1 MMEKVKSNQAQA
13 KWTFLVYMAGDNN
26 LDGAA
31 LRDIAEMAKAGSTKD
46 VHILVQL
53 DRIEDQKTRRF
64 RITPGGGFKKDCIE
78 TFSETNTGDPQ
89 ILYSFC
95 KWAVDNYPADR
106 YALILWNHGSGWWE
120 EARGRVP
127 GPAQEAYPLRSS
139 LAGVPAGSS
148 PAVGASLTGTGSA
161 AISAPAVAAAQ
172 APMEETVAGSAEAEA
187 SPRFGREAAAPVPLA
202 QRRHRPLFRHAFPQ
216 AHRSICYDDTSGGD
230 ALDNRELRVVLAGI
244 CALLG
249 RKIDLLGMDACLMN
263 MVEVAW
269 QLRDSVQVIV
279 GSEIEEPFD
288 GWPYSEILSRLAAR
302 PRQKAAAFAR
312 WIVKSYL
319 ASYKGK
325 GETVTQSALDAGQID
340 DVVTK
345 IDALSEAILAAL
357 ETDAHTA
364 PLTDPHAAPETL
376 AAADLIVAAW
386 KKSPRFY
393 DDNYIDLLCF
403 AKHLRRAAD
412 PRKAGPEKTGLVL
425 HSKADA
431 LIAALK
437 PGKSRAILCQGKI
450 GPEVRGAG
458 GLSIYFPGDR
468 INPAYRALDFCAD
481 GRWLA
486 FLERFLAEQRR
497 LRRWPPRSG
506 GTARK
511 R

>member
-1 MMEKVKSNQAQA
+1 MEKAGEDRCDKAVQRTTGKA

-31 LRDIAEMAKAGSTKD
+31 LRDIAEMARAGSTQD

-89 ILYSFC
+89 VLYSFV

-120 EARGRVP
+120 DARSRAA
-127 GPAQEAYPLRSS
+127 GPA
-139 LAGVPAGSS
+139 GKK
-148 PAVGASLTGTGSA
+148 
-161 AISAPAVAAAQ
+161 
-172 APMEETVAGSAEAEA
+172 
-187 SPRFGREAAAPVPLA
+187 
-202 QRRHRPLFRHAFPQ
+202 QRRPLFRHAFPQ

-230 ALDNRELRVVLAGI
+230 ALDNRELMVVLAGI

-288 GWPYSEILSRLAAR
+288 GWPYAEILSRLAAR
-302 PRQKAAAFAR
+302 PRQDAAAFAR

-325 GETVTQSALDAGQID
+325 GETVTQSALDLCRTA

-345 IDALSEAILAAL
+345 IGAMSVPLFAAL
-357 ETDAHTA
+357 DTDAK
-364 PLTDPHAAPETL
+364 PI
-376 AAADLIVAAW
+376 AAARSN
-386 KKSPRFY
+386 SPRFY
-393 DDNYIDLLCF
+393 DDNYIDLLCY
-403 AKHLRRAAD
+403 AKNLR
-412 PRKAGPEKTGLVL
+412 RKAGPDLQA
-425 HSKADA
+425 KAEA

-437 PGKSRAILCQGKI
+437 PGKGRLILSQGKI
-450 GPEVRGAG
+450 GREVRGTG

-481 GRWLA
+481 CRWPA
-486 FLERFLAEQRR
+486 FLERY
-497 LRRWPPRSG
+497 LR
-506 GTARK
+506 
-511 R
+511 

>member
-1 MMEKVKSNQAQA
+1 MGKAQGNSDQA
-13 KWTFLVYMAGDNN
+13 KWTFMVYMAGDNN

-31 LRDIAEMAKAGSTKD
+31 LRDIAEMAKAGSAKD

-89 ILYSFC
+89 ILCSFC
-95 KWAVDNYPADR
+95 NWAVDNYPADR

-120 EARGRVP
+120 DAKSRAA
-127 GPAQEAYPLRSS
+127 GPA
-139 LAGVPAGSS
+139 GKN
-148 PAVGASLTGTGSA
+148 
-161 AISAPAVAAAQ
+161 
-172 APMEETVAGSAEAEA
+172 
-187 SPRFGREAAAPVPLA
+187 PR
-202 QRRHRPLFRHAFPQ
+202 RPLFRHTFPQ

-244 CALLG
+244 CTLLG

-288 GWPYSEILSRLAAR
+288 GWPYAEILSRLAAR
-302 PRQKAAAFAR
+302 PRQDAATFAR

-325 GETVTQSALDAGQID
+325 GETVTQSALDVGQID
-340 DVVTK
+340 NVVTK
-345 IDALSEAILAAL
+345 IDVLSGALLTAL
-357 ETDAHTA
+357 ETDTKSI
-364 PLTDPHAAPETL
+364 T
-376 AAADLIVAAW
+376 AAW

-393 DDNYIDLLCF
+393 EDNYIDLLCF
-403 AKHLRRAAD
+403 AKQLRRLPAPDLRAA
-412 PRKAGPEKTGLVL
+412 AE
-425 HSKADA
+425 A

-437 PGKSRAILCQGKI
+437 PGKGRLILSQGKI
-450 GPEVRGAG
+450 GREVRGTG

-481 GRWLA
+481 CRWPA
-486 FLERFLAEQRR
+486 FLERY
-497 LRRWPPRSG
+497 LR
-506 GTARK
+506 
-511 R
+511 

>member
-1 MMEKVKSNQAQA
+1 MERAGKDRCDKANGRTTGQA

-46 VHILVQL
+46 VHMLVQL

-64 RITPGGGFKKDCIE
+64 RITQGGGFKKDCIE

-89 ILYSFC
+89 ILYSFA

-120 EARGRVP
+120 DAKSRAA
-127 GPAQEAYPLRSS
+127 GPAGNR
-139 LAGVPAGSS
+139 
-148 PAVGASLTGTGSA
+148 
-161 AISAPAVAAAQ
+161 
-172 APMEETVAGSAEAEA
+172 
-187 SPRFGREAAAPVPLA
+187 PR
-202 QRRHRPLFRHAFPQ
+202 RPLFRHAFPQ

-263 MVEVAW
+263 MVEVAY

-288 GWPYSEILSRLAAR
+288 GWPYAEILSRLIAR
-302 PRQKAAAFAR
+302 PRQDAAAFSR

-325 GETVTQSALDAGQID
+325 GETVTQSALDLSRIAD
-340 DVVTK
+340 AVTK
-345 IDALSEAILAAL
+345 IGAFAGTLIAAL
-357 ETDAHTA
+357 ETDAKSIA
-364 PLTDPHAAPETL
+364 
-376 AAADLIVAAW
+376 AAW

-403 AKHLRRAAD
+403 AKNLRRSPVSDLRAS
-412 PRKAGPEKTGLVL
+412 V
-425 HSKADA
+425 DA

-437 PGKSRAILCQGKI
+437 PGKGRAILSQGKI
-450 GPEVRGAG
+450 GREVRGTG
-458 GLSIYFPGDR
+458 GLSIYFPADR
-468 INPAYRALDFCAD
+468 INPAYRTLDFCAD
-481 GRWLA
+481 CRWGT
-486 FLERFLAEQRR
+486 FLEKFL
-497 LRRWPPRSG
+497 S
-506 GTARK
+506 
-511 R
+511 